1 MRVNGRRG
9 ILSHSEGR
17 ERQNRRQHTNQ
28 SDEAISH
35 FRLLLPRAETN
46 TRFTNRTSKRV
57 ALQRGLKP
65 ATTLGNNV
73 HWGTTFIGEQRSLGN
88 DVHWGTTFIGER
100 RSLGNNVH
108 WGTTFIGERRS
119 LGNNV
124 HWGTTFVLNVVA
136 GFSPRY
142 DNLQVASSSRFAYT

>member
-73 HWGTTFIGEQRSLGN
+73 HWGTTFIGEK
-88 DVHWGTTFIGER
+88 
-100 RSLGNNVH
+100 RSLGNNV
-108 WGTTFIGERRS
+108 RS
-119 LGNNV
+119 ECSR
-124 HWGTTFVLNVVA
+124 VL
-136 GFSPRY
+136 
-142 DNLQVASSSRFAYT
+142 